1 MNRLKETIEILFG
14 EGLIKALFATET
26 FAMGLNMPARTV
38 VFTNAQ
44 KFDGHEMRWLTSGEY
59 IQMSGRAGRRGLDEK
74 GIVIL
79 MIDDK
84 MSPSVGKELIKGK
97 PDVLNSAFHLTYN
110 MVLNLLRVDDVNPE
124 YMLQHSFHQFQQYSK
139 VPALVEKQKSLMEK
153 MDSFQIKD
161 EEKLRDYFSMKNQ
174 VASLSSRF
182 NVFLRKPKYLV
193 PYLQPG
199 RLLHCVSSD
208 QKDLGWGC
216 VIGYSK
222 RQGKRRNQEVEGYTV
237 DILLHL
243 DKSCDPKL
251 TQSLY
256 GPLDGTKGEMKLC
269 SITLDNVLQV
279 SSVRIFPPKDVHS
292 FDQRASVLK
301 SVTECIKQFGGKV
314 PLLDPIEDMNIK
326 EEEFLGLVK
335 KIEALEGRLLNYDV
349 SDRMSMELYKQKEA
363 VGRELECVQR
373 EVKEAQSLIQMDE
386 LKCRKRVLR
395 RLGYCTAAD
404 VIEIKGRV
412 ACEIT
417 R

>member
-1 MNRLKETIEILFG
+1 
-14 EGLIKALFATET
+14 
-26 FAMGLNMPARTV
+26 MGLNMPARTV

-84 MSPSVGKELIKGK
+84 MSPSVGKDLIKGK

-139 VPALVEKQKSLMEK
+139 VPGLVEKQRSLMEK
-153 MDSFQIKD
+153 MESFEIKD
-161 EEKLRDYFSMKNQ
+161 ETKLRDYFSIKNQ
-174 VASLSSRF
+174 LASLSSRF

-208 QKDLGWGC
+208 QTDLGWGC
-216 VIGYSK
+216 VISYGK
-222 RQGKRRNQEVEGYTV
+222 RQGKRRNQVEKEGYTI
-237 DILLHL
+237 DILLQL
-243 DKSCDPKL
+243 DKSCDPRVTL
-251 TQSLY
+251 FR
-256 GPLDGTKGEMKLC
+256 PPDGTKGEMKL
-269 SITLDNVLQV
+269 STIGLENVLQV
-279 SSVRIFPPKDVHS
+279 SSVRIYPPKDVHS
-292 FDQRASVLK
+292 HDQRASVLK
-301 SVTECIKQFGGKV
+301 SVTECMNQFGGKV
-314 PLLDPIEDMNIK
+314 PLLDPIEDMKIK
-326 EEEFLGLVK
+326 EEEFLTLVG
-335 KIEALEGRLLNYDV
+335 KIEAFERRLVNYDV
-349 SDRMSMELYKQKEA
+349 SDRDSVEMYKKKEG
-363 VGRELECVQR
+363 VRMELECVQR
-373 EVKEAQSLIQMDE
+373 EMREAQSLIQMDE